1 MQDIWYG
8 DNRDLVKWGTL
19 VHLAHRERITQI
31 IQVAFL
37 RRGLRFHLETS
48 QGEVPIADE
57 VWEHFRNV
65 ESVQSLET
73 SSELGIQVIT
83 QPFDPSNRQDYVDNV
98 TNILRQQ
105 EHQKK
110 VVLLDPDTGIE
121 PQRAEAEHVK
131 EDVIRQVW
139 ETLID
144 GDFLVIYQHRFRK
157 TDWRNVKKRQF
168 EQACSGIEA
177 EVFES
182 RRIASD
188 VVFFAAEK

>member
-1 MQDIWYG
+1 M
-8 DNRDLVKWGTL
+8 KWGTL

-31 IQVAFL
+31 VQVAFL

-48 QGEVPIADE
+48 QGDVPIADE

-73 SSELGIQVIT
+73 STGLDIRVIT
-83 QPFDPSNRQDYVDNV
+83 QPFDPSKRQDYVDNV
-98 TNILRQQ
+98 SNILLQQ
-105 EHQKK
+105 EHQNK

-121 PQRAEAEHVK
+121 SRRAGDEHVK
-131 EDVIRQVW
+131 EDEIHQVW
-139 ETLID
+139 ETLVESD
-144 GDFLVIYQHRFRK
+144 WLVIYQHGFRR
-157 TDWRNVKKRQF
+157 TDWRSIKKRQF
-168 EQACSGIEA
+168 EHACSGIEA